1 MPLEANIPLPFTK
14 TASVVEQIL
23 IEEINQSRQSHMI
36 QLKCTVEAIDLQ
48 VGDKVTVTNSTF
60 GITNKEFRVMSTVV
74 EPSSEVTLSLRE
86 YDSAVYGSSI
96 ITNARNDD
104 ND

>member
-1 MPLEANIPLPFTK
+1 
-14 TASVVEQIL
+14 
-23 IEEINQSRQSHMI
+23 
-36 QLKCTVEAIDLQ
+36 
-48 VGDKVTVTNSTF
+48 
-60 GITNKEFRVMSTVV
+60 MSTVV